1 MTVRNTRLRFCSQ
14 SQETP
19 EISGKPLVKRAHQV
33 NRPKRAFD
41 GEKEAQLVALVCS
54 APPDGANRWT
64 LELVKDRLIQMQVV
78 ENVGKET
85 IRRTLKKNELK
96 PWHKKCWCIP
106 PTQNARFVA
115 AMEDVLTVYQ
125 RPYEPAYPVVC
136 LDEAAKQ
143 ILGEVREPLP
153 MTSGQVERA
162 DNQYERR
169 GTAALFMAFEPLAGK
184 RSVWVRKRRTCVD
197 FAQVVRDLVEAK
209 YAQAAK
215 VVLVLDNLNT
225 HGAHSLYE
233 AFAPDVAQRI
243 NARIEWHFTPRHGSW
258 LNMAE
263 IELSVLARQCLKER
277 MESQER
283 LEEEVKA
290 WQIRRNAAQVK
301 VDWQFT
307 TSDARIKLKRLYPQ
321 ILTS

>member
-1 MTVRNTRLRFCSQ
+1 
-14 SQETP
+14 
-19 EISGKPLVKRAHQV
+19 
-33 NRPKRAFD
+33 
-41 GEKEAQLVALVCS
+41 
-54 APPDGANRWT
+54 
-64 LELVKDRLIQMQVV
+64 
-78 ENVGKET
+78 
-85 IRRTLKKNELK
+85 
-96 PWHKKCWCIP
+96 
-106 PTQNARFVA
+106 
-115 AMEDVLTVYQ
+115 MEDVLSVYQ
-125 RPYEPAYPVVC
+125 RPYDAAYPVVC

-153 MTSGQVERA
+153 MKNGRVERV
-162 DNQYERR
+162 DNEYERH
-169 GTAALFMAFEPLAGK
+169 GTAALFMAFEPLAGD

-197 FAQVVRDLVEAK
+197 FAQVVRDLIEEK
-209 YAQAAK
+209 YAEATK

-263 IELSVLARQCLKER
+263 IELSVLARQCLTER

-283 LEEEVKA
+283 LAAEVKA
-290 WQIRRNAAQVK
+290 WQARRNGAKVR